1 MAVVL
6 SLTAAPGDSSRV
18 AQHDALGESY
28 VLYNAFS
35 HTTFYT
41 CLLLFLLFIGNQNGI
56 CWFEKGE
63 GSQGFDC
70 VPQVNMQH
78 CLKD

>member
-1 MAVVL
+1 VAVIL
-6 SLTAAPGDSSRV
+6 AQRLILMTRHALLGDYIM
-18 AQHDALGESY
+18 QT
-28 VLYNAFS
+28 
-35 HTTFYT
+35 HTTFCS
-41 CLLLFLLFIGNQNGI
+41 CLLLLMSFLYVGNQNGI

-78 CLKD
+78 CVKD